1 MQNRKTIPIW
11 GEHLY
16 QLIPSL
22 RKADIWFKV
31 EHIPDTQDYDPL
43 QKGARFL
50 DLG

>member
-1 MQNRKTIPIW
+1 MQNRKTIPVW
-11 GEHLY
+11 GKHLH
-16 QLIPSL
+16 QLTPSL
-22 RKADIWFKV
+22 SKADIWFKV